1 MTTIKASCP
10 VCGDVDLTPAQLR
23 LVVASKPGLSFYA
36 FRCTGC
42 QEEIR
47 RPAAED
53 VVKLLVS
60 GGVTPEP
67 WDVPA
72 EALEEHHGATLGY
85 DDLLDFALAL
95 GRLDRLV
102 AAIAPTTGVRG

>member
-1 MTTIKASCP
+1 MTTIKATCP
-10 VCGDVDLTPAQLR
+10 TCGDVDLTPAQLR
-23 LVVASKPGLSFYA
+23 LVVASKPGLSYYSFSCG
-36 FRCTGC
+36 RCRDVV
-42 QEEIR
+42 R

-53 VVKLLVS
+53 VVKMLVS

-72 EALEEHHGATLGY
+72 EALETHDGPALGY

-95 GRLDRLV
+95 SRVDRLV
-102 AAIAPTTGVRG
+102 GALAPTTGATV